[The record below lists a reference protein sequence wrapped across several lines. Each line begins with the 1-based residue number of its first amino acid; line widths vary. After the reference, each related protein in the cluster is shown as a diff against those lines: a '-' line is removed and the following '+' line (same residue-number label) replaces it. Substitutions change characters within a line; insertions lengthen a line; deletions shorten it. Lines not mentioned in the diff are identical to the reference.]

1 MKHISYQWVLFYI
14 EIKYYKNINKELKE
28 KGYKHIRAIV
38 PTLKIFKKRHKGKDI
53 YEEVPLLFNYGF
65 MKMPTDKAFSRT
77 FLNKLSKSISGIRTF
92 VKSTSTMHPRKK
104 KARIDNAEDF
114 DDFSIVATVNRE
126 EVKRFKKLSKNEP
139 FSKEDLSHLEPG
151 TYLTL
156 KSYPYEGVPAVIRS
170 IDILRQKVNVFIY
183 PQDSNLVAE
192 VPIENVLYSIY
203 NDYDEDKLYVN
214 NLEDNSDSITEES
227 INDFLNRKRL

>member
-28 KGYKHIRAIV
+28 KGYKHIRAVV
-38 PTLKIFKKRHKGKDI
+38 PTLYLFKKRQKGKDI

-77 FLNKLSKSISGIRTF
+77 FLNKLAKSISGIRTF

-114 DDFSIVATVNRE
+114 DDFSIVATVSRE
-126 EVKRFKKLSKNEP
+126 EVKRFRKLAKLEP
-139 FSKEDLSHLEPG
+139 FSKEELSHLEPG

-156 KSYPYEGVPAVIRS
+156 RSYPYEGVPAVIRS
-170 IDILRQKVNVFIY
+170 VDIINQKVNVFIY
-183 PQDSNLVAE
+183 PQDSNIVTE
-192 VPIENVLYSIY
+192 IPIENVLYSIY

-214 NLEDNSDSITEES
+214 NLEDKSDIVTEES
-227 INDFLNRKRL
+227 INDFLNQKTN